1 LNSSDIIIRGIIR
14 LRCKGRRRT
23 EEMTNTLMIVVVI
36 IASLSLSLSLGQ
48 QQQVA
53 MAQQVSPAA
62 QNIIDIVHSNC
73 EQITTA
79 MGMEVLSSDCVALKY
94 ETPNL
99 VVLDAKMFL
108 VDTTDTERFIEN
120 DLIWQALEAFIALH
134 GYSVDSVVL
143 SSAQRNEPNP
153 DEFIVVMSKP

>member
-1 LNSSDIIIRGIIR
+1 MNYPINFL
-14 LRCKGRRRT
+14 CKT
-23 EEMTNTLMIVVVI
+23 IL
-36 IASLSLSLSLGQ
+36 IASLTLSFSH
-48 QQQVA
+48 QVA

-73 EQITTA
+73 EQLTTA
-79 MGMEVLSSDCVALKY
+79 MGMEVLLSDCVALKY

-108 VDTTDTERFIEN
+108 ADSTETDRFVEN
-120 DLIWQALEAFIALH
+120 DLIWQAVEAFIALH
-134 GYSVDSVVL
+134 GYSMDSVVL